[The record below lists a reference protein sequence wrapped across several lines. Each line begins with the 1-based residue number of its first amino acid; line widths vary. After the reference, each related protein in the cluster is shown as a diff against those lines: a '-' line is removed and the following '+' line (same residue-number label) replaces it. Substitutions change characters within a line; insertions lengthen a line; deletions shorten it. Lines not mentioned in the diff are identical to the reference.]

1 MIIKWKKMFLY
12 FLYNMID
19 MKVILSLKEVIM
31 KKKLLILISVL
42 TIFLIGCHTADTIN
56 LSTTTP
62 KFSEE
67 DQELFTEYIV
77 GFESFFKDYGTV
89 TKTINETTL
98 TVKAV
103 ITTEDFG
110 YDSISITITKSE
122 DIYTLTQIIT
132 VNGEEDTIYNRSNTT
147 LNALLYSMM
156 T

>member
-1 MIIKWKKMFLY
+1 
-12 FLYNMID
+12 
-19 MKVILSLKEVIM
+19 M

-42 TIFLIGCHTADTIN
+42 TIFLIGCHTADTVN

>member
-1 MIIKWKKMFLY
+1 MFLY

-42 TIFLIGCHTADTIN
+42 TIFLIGCHTADTVN

>member
-1 MIIKWKKMFLY
+1 
-12 FLYNMID
+12 
-19 MKVILSLKEVIM
+19 M